1 MDVLAYKTLCGT
13 AYFLIKL
20 IDLTFV
26 IKGIMNIKMDKKWQ
40 GKMEF

>member
-1 MDVLAYKTLCGT
+1 MDVLAYKTFFGT
-13 AYFLIKL
+13 VYFLIKL
-20 IDLTFV
+20 FETTFV